1 MTKHYRLQGAI
12 NSLYTAMAHM
22 KRQPR
27 KDDPGTNA
35 ERRTRVMS
43 HPPAPPRPSP
53 ADDRRRRRRELI
65 IIGVLLVV
73 VSLLTM
79 VVYRYIDF
87 GPDIPVSNTI
97 LMFSLMNINLLLLL
111 LVLYLVFRNLV
122 KLLFERRRRMLGSKL
137 RTRLVTSFVTLSLL
151 PTAVLF
157 VFSIGFITTSIE
169 FWFNVPV
176 EQALENSLDLGRD
189 LYRHLEKNHRFYAD
203 RIGYQII
210 ARKLMA
216 KNRRK
221 ELNQYTQ
228 VVQRSFNLDAV
239 EIYAPN
245 GQRVAISARGNPN
258 PADIPATPSKQLRQA
273 RSPNRVVSAT
283 ISLAKGDFYRTI
295 ASIPIEANPD
305 KAIGFMVLSTLVP
318 SQMAASLASITQGF
332 DEYQQIKLLK
342 QPVQSSYYITLSI
355 VALLVV
361 FGAVW
366 VGFFLAKSISVP
378 IQDLAVGARRV
389 AEGDLEFKV
398 AYTADD
404 EIGSLVKAF
413 NRMTGDLRTTRRQI
427 TESSEQLRHQNQ
439 AIEEQRRYMEVVLRN
454 VSAGVVSVD
463 AEGRIKTINKAAEK
477 MLSRTAGEV
486 LNKRYTIL
494 LKGHYRNL
502 IEDVVNDLDHT
513 PQHAAVLPLGVVID
527 GEPRSFIL
535 HINALRSDTGEAMG
549 MVMLFDD
556 LTELEKAQRMAA
568 WREVARRIA
577 HEVKNPLTPIAL
589 SAQRLKRRYSDTIDD
604 PVFAECTR
612 MIIDH
617 VTLIRNLVNEF
628 SAFARFPTANPEP
641 QHLPEIIEETL
652 ALYRESHP
660 RIVFSVNVVDPF
672 PIVRVDRQQIKQ
684 ALINL
689 VDNAITALKGAGEII
704 FDLSQDPIL
713 KMVRLEVADNGP
725 GVSDEDKTR
734 MFEPNFSTKK
744 KGMGLGLTIV
754 NSIVNDHKGMIRVI
768 DNQPRGTKFIIE
780 LPA

>member
-1 MTKHYRLQGAI
+1 MNQRSK
-12 NSLYTAMAHM
+12 
-22 KRQPR
+22 QP
-27 KDDPGTNA
+27 P
-35 ERRTRVMS
+35 V
-43 HPPAPPRPSP
+43 APPRPSP
-53 ADDRRRRRRELI
+53 AEARRRRRRELI
-65 IIGVLLVV
+65 IIGLLLVLV
-73 VSLLTM
+73 TLLT
-79 VVYRYIDF
+79 VLAHRYVDF

-122 KLLFERRRRMLGSKL
+122 KLLLERRRRVLGSKL
-137 RTRLVTSFVTLSLL
+137 RTRLVASFVTLSLL

-157 VFSIGFITTSIE
+157 VFAIGFITTSIE

-189 LYRHLEKNHRFYAD
+189 LYHQFEKNHRFYAE
-203 RIGYQII
+203 RISYQII
-210 ARKLMA
+210 ARKLME
-216 KNRRK
+216 KKRRK
-221 ELNQYTQ
+221 ELNQYIQ

-245 GQRVAISARGNPN
+245 AQRVAVSARGDPN
-258 PADIPATPSKQLRQA
+258 PAEIPATDSKQLRQQ
-273 RSPNRVVSAT
+273 RNSNKVVSVT
-283 ISLAKGDFYRTI
+283 VTSDKGDLYRTI
-295 ASIPIEANPD
+295 ASMPVEAGPNE
-305 KAIGFMVLSTLVP
+305 AIGFVVISTLVP
-318 SQMAASLASITQGF
+318 SKMTASLASITQGF
-332 DEYQQIKLLK
+332 GEYQQIKLLK

-355 VALLVV
+355 VGLLVV

-366 VGFFLAKSISVP
+366 VGFFLAKSISIP
-378 IQDLAVGARRV
+378 IQDLAEGARRV

-398 AYTADD
+398 APAADD

-413 NRMTGDLRTTRRQI
+413 NRMTADLRTTRRQI
-427 TESSEQLRHQNQ
+427 TESSEQLRRQNQ

-463 AEGRIKTINKAAEK
+463 AEGHVKTINKAAEK
-477 MLSRTAGEV
+477 MLSRTANEV
-486 LNKRYTIL
+486 LNKKYAVL
-494 LKGHYRNL
+494 LKSHYRSL
-502 IEDVVNDLDHT
+502 IEEVVNDLDHT
-513 PQHAAVLPLGVVID
+513 PQHSAVLPLGVVID

-535 HINALRSDTGEAMG
+535 HINALRSDAGEAMG

-589 SAQRLKRRYSDTIDD
+589 SAQRLKRRYSDKIDD
-604 PVFAECTR
+604 PVFSECTR

-660 RIVFSVNVVDPF
+660 RMVFTVQLADPF

-689 VDNAITALKGAGEII
+689 VDNAITALKGVGEVT

-713 KMVRLEVADNGP
+713 KMVRLEVADSGP

-754 NSIVNDHKGMIRVI
+754 NSIVTDHKGMIRVV

-780 LPA
+780 LPV